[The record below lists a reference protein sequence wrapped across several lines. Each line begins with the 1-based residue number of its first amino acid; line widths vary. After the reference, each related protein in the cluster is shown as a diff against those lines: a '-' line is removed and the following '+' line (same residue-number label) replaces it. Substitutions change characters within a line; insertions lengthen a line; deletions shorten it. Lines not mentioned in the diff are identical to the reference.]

1 MGEECSVSS
10 LQQAVFNFKVAKVA
24 KVAKVQ
30 RFKGSE
36 GQSFECANL
45 KMCQFEDLKMC
56 KMTPEL
62 EGEYL

>member
-1 MGEECSVSS
+1 MKSS
-10 LQQAVFNFKVAKVA
+10 GFWAILFFQLRFKGS
-24 KVAKVQ
+24 KVQ

>member
-1 MGEECSVSS
+1 MGEECSVCSRQFS
-10 LQQAVFNFKVAKVA
+10 TLRLRCKGS
-24 KVAKVQ
+24 KVQ
-30 RFKGSE
+30 RGKGSE

>member
-1 MGEECSVSS
+1 MKFSGFWAI
-10 LQQAVFNFKVAKVA
+10 LFFQL
-24 KVAKVQ
+24 